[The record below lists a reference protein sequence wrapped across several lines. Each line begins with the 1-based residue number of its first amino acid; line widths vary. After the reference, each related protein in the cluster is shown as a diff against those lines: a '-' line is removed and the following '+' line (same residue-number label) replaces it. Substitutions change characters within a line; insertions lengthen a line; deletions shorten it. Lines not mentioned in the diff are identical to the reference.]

1 MESMSAC
8 VLVKKPKRKR
18 QKVIQ
23 VVLTE
28 EEKKLIEENAKLAKL
43 SASQYLRDLGMGYKP
58 ISLVDVMVI
67 QEIRSIKSDMNK
79 VGGLLKFLMSGQ
91 TVDPKEVRSKVN
103 GLLLDFSRNQN
114 SLDILI
120 SKIRSKIKF

>member
-43 SASQYLRDLGMGYKP
+43 SASQYLRDLGMEYKP
-58 ISLVDVMVI
+58 KSLVDVMVI

>member
-1 MESMSAC
+1 
-8 VLVKKPKRKR
+8 
-18 QKVIQ
+18 
-23 VVLTE
+23 
-28 EEKKLIEENAKLAKL
+28 
-43 SASQYLRDLGMGYKP
+43 
-58 ISLVDVMVI
+58 
-67 QEIRSIKSDMNK
+67 
-79 VGGLLKFLMSGQ
+79 MSGQ

>member
-1 MESMSAC
+1 
-8 VLVKKPKRKR
+8 
-18 QKVIQ
+18 

-58 ISLVDVMVI
+58 KSLVDVMVI